1 LGLTARR
8 LAALSGA
15 LAVAGCGAKPSAVPV
30 TVPTVPTSP
39 GGAACA
45 ALAKALPET
54 LDGRARRTTRPVS
67 DLVTAWGSPAVVL
80 RCGVPAVR
88 TSAGDHV
95 DVDGVGW
102 LTAGAVN
109 GTVVWTTTDR
119 TTSLELSVP
128 ESVNDQENLLGDLAP
143 AVTGSISRAPA
154 PPSASPVASPP
165 PTG

>member
-8 LAALSGA
+8 LVALSA
-15 LAVAGCGAKPSAVPV
+15 VLAVACGGKATAVPV
-30 TVPTVPTSP
+30 SVPSGA

-45 ALAKALPET
+45 ALAKALPKT
-54 LDGRARRTTRPVS
+54 LDGRARRTTSPVS

-102 LTAGAVN
+102 LTAGAVK

-128 ESVNDQENLLGDLAP
+128 ESVNDQEILLGDLAP
-143 AVTGSISRAPA
+143 AVTGSISRVPA
-154 PPSASPVASPP
+154 PPSASPGASSPP
-165 PTG
+165 AR